1 MPGVFVNPIFHQV
14 DNLPPPVLCS
24 PYPAIIM
31 QRLVEQSIQEAV
43 DKGGVAPAAAQ
54 ELLGI
59 EDALLPL
66 LFYGACRIRDH
77 YHGRGIRLCAIVNAK
92 SGRCPEDCAFC
103 AQSAHHQT
111 EIEAYPLMDPDEIL
125 RKAQEARTMGARRFA
140 IVTSGKALS
149 AKELAKAVR
158 AIRLIKEEAGL
169 IPCASLGMLTNK
181 AAHCLKE
188 AGLNRFHHNL
198 ETACSFFPSI
208 CTTHAYEEDLDTLRR
223 AKEAGL
229 QVCSGGI
236 FGLGESPEQR
246 LELAYTLKEV
256 GVDSVALNF
265 LDPIPGTPLE
275 RAEALAPLE
284 ILRFVALFR
293 FILPDR
299 DIRICGGRESGLRD
313 LHPLVFWAG
322 ANGIMIGNYLT
333 TKGRDYLADLQMIR
347 DLGLEV
353 LDG

>member
-1 MPGVFVNPIFHQV
+1 
-14 DNLPPPVLCS
+14 
-24 PYPAIIM
+24 M
-31 QRLVEQSIQEAV
+31 QRLIEQSIQEAV

-54 ELLGI
+54 ELMRI
-59 EDALLPL
+59 EDDLLPL

-77 YHGRGIRLCAIVNAK
+77 YNGRGIRLCAIVNAK

-111 EIEAYPLMDPDEIL
+111 EIEAYPFMGPDEIL
-125 RKAQEARTMGARRFA
+125 LKAQEAKAMGARRFA

-149 AKELAKAVR
+149 AKELAKAVQ

-169 IPCASLGMLTNK
+169 IPCASLGMLTK
-181 AAHCLKE
+181 EAALRLKE

-198 ETACSFFPSI
+198 ETARSFFPRI
-208 CTTHAYEEDLDTLRR
+208 CTTHAYEEDLDTLRN

-246 LELAYTLKEV
+246 LELAYTLKEQS
-256 GVDSVALNF
+256 VDSVALNF

-275 RAEALAPLE
+275 SSQALAPLE
-284 ILRFVALFR
+284 HLRFVALFR
-293 FILPDR
+293 FILPDK
-299 DIRICGGRESGLRD
+299 DIRICGGREYGLRD

-322 ANGIMIGNYLT
+322 ASGIMIGNYLT
-333 TKGRDYLADLQMIR
+333 TMGRDHQADLQMIR
-347 DLGLEV
+347 DLGLEKH
-353 LDG
+353 DG

>member
-1 MPGVFVNPIFHQV
+1 
-14 DNLPPPVLCS
+14 VLS
-24 PYPAIIM
+24 TPYPAIIM
-31 QRLVEQSIQEAV
+31 QQLIEQCMQEAL

-54 ELLGI
+54 ELMRV
-59 EDALLPL
+59 EDDLLPL

-77 YHGRGIRLCAIVNAK
+77 YNGRGIGLCAIVNAK

-125 RKAQEARTMGARRFA
+125 LKAQEAKAMGARRFA

-149 AKELAKAVR
+149 AKELAKAVQ

-169 IPCASLGMLTNK
+169 IPCASLGMLTK
-181 AAHCLKE
+181 ESALQLKE

-246 LELAYTLKEV
+246 LELAYTLKEQ

-265 LDPIPGTPLE
+265 LHPIPGTPLE
-275 RAEALAPLE
+275 SSRALAPLE
-284 ILRFVALFR
+284 YLRFVALFR
-293 FILPDR
+293 FILPDK
-299 DIRICGGRESGLRD
+299 DIRICGGREYGLRD

-322 ANGIMIGNYLT
+322 ASGIMIGNYLT
-333 TKGRDYLADLQMIR
+333 TMGRDHQADLQMIQ
-347 DLGLEV
+347 DLGIEV
-353 LDG
+353 LHG

>member
-1 MPGVFVNPIFHQV
+1 
-14 DNLPPPVLCS
+14 
-24 PYPAIIM
+24 M
-31 QRLVEQSIQEAV
+31 QRLIEQCMQEAV
-43 DKGGVAPAAAQ
+43 DKGGVAPAAAR
-54 ELLGI
+54 ELMGI

-66 LFYGACRIRDH
+66 LFFGASRIREKC
-77 YHGRGIRLCAIVNAK
+77 HGRGIRLCAIVNAK

-111 EIEAYPLMDPDEIL
+111 QIEAYPLMGPDEIL
-125 RKAQEARTMGARRFA
+125 LKAQEAKAMGARRFA

-149 AKELAKAVR
+149 AKELDDAVQ

-169 IPCASLGMLTNK
+169 IPCASLGMLTK
-181 AAHCLKE
+181 EAALRLKE

-198 ETACSFFPSI
+198 ETAGSFFPRI

-246 LELAYTLKEV
+246 LELAYTLKEME
-256 GVDSVALNF
+256 VDSVALNF

-275 RAEALAPLE
+275 SSQALAPLE
-284 ILRFVALFR
+284 HLRFMALFR
-293 FILPDR
+293 FILPDK
-299 DIRICGGRESGLRD
+299 DIRICGGREYGLRD
-313 LHPLVFWAG
+313 LHPLIFWAG
-322 ANGIMIGNYLT
+322 ASGIMIGNYLT
-333 TKGRDYLADLQMIR
+333 TMGRDHQADLQMIQ
-347 DLGLEV
+347 DLGMEV

>member
-1 MPGVFVNPIFHQV
+1 
-14 DNLPPPVLCS
+14 VLS
-24 PYPAIIM
+24 TPYPAIIM
-31 QRLVEQSIQEAV
+31 QQLIEQCMQEAL

-54 ELLGI
+54 ELMRV
-59 EDALLPL
+59 EDDLLPL

-77 YHGRGIRLCAIVNAK
+77 YNGRGIGLCAIVNAK

-125 RKAQEARTMGARRFA
+125 LKAQEAKAMGARRFA

-149 AKELAKAVR
+149 AKELAKAVQ

-169 IPCASLGMLTNK
+169 IPCASLGMLTK
-181 AAHCLKE
+181 ESALQLKE

-208 CTTHAYEEDLDTLRR
+208 CTTHAYEEDLDTLSR
-223 AKEAGL
+223 AKETGL

-236 FGLGESPEQR
+236 FGLGESPQQR
-246 LELAYTLKEV
+246 LELAYTLKEM

-265 LDPIPGTPLE
+265 LDPIVGTPLE
-275 RAEALAPLE
+275 SSQALAPLE
-284 ILRFVALFR
+284 YLRFVALFR
-293 FILPDR
+293 FILPDK
-299 DIRICGGRESGLRD
+299 DIRICGGREYGLRD

-322 ANGIMIGNYLT
+322 ASGIMIGNYLT
-333 TKGRDYLADLQMIR
+333 TMGRDHQADLQMIQ
-347 DLGLEV
+347 DLGIEV
-353 LDG
+353 LHG

>member
-1 MPGVFVNPIFHQV
+1 
-14 DNLPPPVLCS
+14 VLS
-24 PYPAIIM
+24 TPYPAIIM
-31 QRLVEQSIQEAV
+31 QQLIEQCMQEAL

-54 ELLGI
+54 ELMRV
-59 EDALLPL
+59 EDDLLPL

-77 YHGRGIRLCAIVNAK
+77 YNGRGIGLCAIVNAK

-125 RKAQEARTMGARRFA
+125 LKAQEAKAMGARRFA

-149 AKELAKAVR
+149 AKELAKAVQ

-169 IPCASLGMLTNK
+169 IPCASLGMLTK
-181 AAHCLKE
+181 ETALQLKE

-208 CTTHAYEEDLDTLRR
+208 CTTHAYEEDLDTLSR
-223 AKEAGL
+223 AKETGL

-236 FGLGESPEQR
+236 FGLGESPQQR
-246 LELAYTLKEV
+246 LELAYTLKEM

-265 LDPIPGTPLE
+265 LDPIVGTPLE
-275 RAEALAPLE
+275 SSQALAPLE
-284 ILRFVALFR
+284 YLRFVALFR
-293 FILPDR
+293 FILPDK
-299 DIRICGGRESGLRD
+299 DIRICGGREYGLRD

-322 ANGIMIGNYLT
+322 ASGIMIGNYLT
-333 TKGRDYLADLQMIR
+333 TMGRDHQADLQMIQ
-347 DLGLEV
+347 DLGIEV
-353 LDG
+353 LHG

>member
-1 MPGVFVNPIFHQV
+1 
-14 DNLPPPVLCS
+14 
-24 PYPAIIM
+24 M
-31 QRLVEQSIQEAV
+31 QQFIEQCIQEALS
-43 DKGGVAPAAAQ
+43 KGGVSIASAQ
-54 ELLGI
+54 ALMRI
-59 EDALLPL
+59 EDDLLPL
-66 LFYGACRIRDH
+66 LFYGACQLRDH
-77 YHGRGIRLCAIVNAK
+77 YHGREIGLCAIVNAK

-111 EIEAYPLMDPDEIL
+111 EIEAYPLMGPDEIL
-125 RKAQEARTMGARRFA
+125 IKAQEAKAMGARRFA

-149 AKELAKAVR
+149 AKELAKAVQ

-169 IPCASLGMLTNK
+169 IPCASLGMLTK
-181 AAHCLKE
+181 EAALRLKE

-198 ETACSFFPSI
+198 ETAYSFFPSI

-246 LELAYTLKEV
+246 LELAYTLKEME
-256 GVDSVALNF
+256 VDSVALNF
-265 LDPIPGTPLE
+265 LDPIAGTPLE
-275 RAEALAPLE
+275 SSQALAPLE
-284 ILRFVALFR
+284 HLRFVALFR
-293 FILPDR
+293 FILPDK
-299 DIRICGGRESGLRD
+299 DIRICGGREYGLRD

-322 ANGIMIGNYLT
+322 ASGIMIGNYLT
-333 TKGRDYLADLQMIR
+333 TMGRDHQADVQMIR
-347 DLGLEV
+347 DLGLEK

>member
-1 MPGVFVNPIFHQV
+1 
-14 DNLPPPVLCS
+14 
-24 PYPAIIM
+24 M
-31 QRLVEQSIQEAV
+31 QRLIEQCIQEALN
-43 DKGGVAPAAAQ
+43 KGGVAPSSA
-54 ELLGI
+54 LGLMGI
-59 EDALLPL
+59 EDDLLPL

-77 YHGRGIRLCAIVNAK
+77 YNGRGIRLCAIVNAK

-111 EIEAYPLMDPDEIL
+111 EIEAYPLMGPDEIVL
-125 RKAQEARTMGARRFA
+125 KAQEAKAMGARRFA
-140 IVTSGKALS
+140 IVASGKALTE
-149 AKELAKAVR
+149 KELDKAAQ
-158 AIRLIKEEAGL
+158 AIGLIKEETGL
-169 IPCASLGMLTNK
+169 IPCASLGMLTSEAARRLK
-181 AAHCLKE
+181 AV
-188 AGLNRFHHNL
+188 GLNRFHHNL
-198 ETACSFFPSI
+198 ETARSFFREI
-208 CTTHAYEEDLDTLRR
+208 CTTHAYDEDLDTLRT

-299 DIRICGGRESGLRD
+299 DIRICGGREYGLRD
-313 LHPLVFWAG
+313 LHSLVLWAG

-333 TKGRDYLADLQMIR
+333 TKGRDHLADLQMIG

>member
-1 MPGVFVNPIFHQV
+1 M
-14 DNLPPPVLCS
+14 
-24 PYPAIIM
+24 
-31 QRLVEQSIQEAV
+31 QEAV
-43 DKGGVAPAAAQ
+43 DKGGVAPAAAR
-54 ELLGI
+54 ELMRI
-59 EDALLPL
+59 EDDLLPL
-66 LFYGACRIRDH
+66 LFFGASRIREQC
-77 YHGRGIRLCAIVNAK
+77 HGRGIRLCAIVNAK

-111 EIEAYPLMDPDEIL
+111 QIEAYPLMGPDEIL
-125 RKAQEARTMGARRFA
+125 LKAREAKAMGARRFA

-149 AKELAKAVR
+149 AKELDDAVQ

-169 IPCASLGMLTNK
+169 IPCASLGMLTK
-181 AAHCLKE
+181 EAALRLKE

-246 LELAYTLKEV
+246 LELAYTLKEME
-256 GVDSVALNF
+256 VDSVALNF
-265 LDPIPGTPLE
+265 LDPIAGTPLE
-275 RAEALAPLE
+275 SSPALAPLE
-284 ILRFVALFR
+284 HLRFVALFR
-293 FILPDR
+293 FILPDK
-299 DIRICGGRESGLRD
+299 DIRICGGREYGLRD

-322 ANGIMIGNYLT
+322 ASGIMIGNYLT
-333 TKGRDYLADLQMIR
+333 TMGRDHQADLQMIQ
-347 DLGLEV
+347 DLGMEV
-353 LDG
+353 LLDG

>member
-1 MPGVFVNPIFHQV
+1 
-14 DNLPPPVLCS
+14 
-24 PYPAIIM
+24 M
-31 QRLVEQSIQEAV
+31 QRLIEQSIQEAV

-54 ELLGI
+54 ELMRI
-59 EDALLPL
+59 EDGLLPL
-66 LFYGACRIRDH
+66 LFYGACRVRDH
-77 YHGRGIRLCAIVNAK
+77 YNGRGIRLCAIVNAK

-111 EIEAYPLMDPDEIL
+111 EIEAYPLMGPDEIL
-125 RKAQEARTMGARRFA
+125 LKAQEAKAMGARRFA

-149 AKELAKAVR
+149 AKELAKAVQ

-169 IPCASLGMLTNK
+169 IPCASLGMLTK
-181 AAHCLKE
+181 EAALRLKE

-208 CTTHAYEEDLDTLRR
+208 CTTHAYEEDMDTLRR

-246 LELAYTLKEV
+246 LELAYTLKEME
-256 GVDSVALNF
+256 VDSVALNF

-275 RAEALAPLE
+275 SSQALAPLE
-284 ILRFVALFR
+284 HLRFVALFR
-293 FILPDR
+293 FILPDK
-299 DIRICGGRESGLRD
+299 DIRICGGREYGLRD

-322 ANGIMIGNYLT
+322 ASGIMIGNYLT
-333 TKGRDYLADLQMIR
+333 TMGRDHQADLQMIQ

-353 LDG
+353 LHG